1 MIKQSIRMKNYILFA
16 AISFFAGRLTGQQ
29 KPSWNTG
36 YYSSGTALKFTESHN
51 KLLPTTDS
59 VGNVFMAFHYTDTLI
74 LDGKIYRANGKNSFV
89 IRKVDKYG
97 TSQFNL
103 FAQARSGARKVVL
116 SDLFALRDGGFA
128 IAVSTDD
135 TLDLGKVVLG
145 VKNRNVDESYV
156 LRFNADGSLRYKIHF
171 YGAIPNI
178 RPGYKN
184 DLVVYADFK
193 SPDLVTIN
201 GKSYDPIY
209 NRDLILQIAADG
221 TIGKTYNRFSSLVD
235 WTEDIKGNMYLFS
248 MLYSSDTAKGQPFV
262 DTTLFP
268 SAKSGNYRD
277 HVILGLKQNGNVK
290 WVFRLDSAHGSNSGL
305 YKFGIDKSG
314 RIYFCDNIGRA
325 FKYQGKVL
333 MSSPKLANRALFGV
347 LDSNGKLLRYFFD
360 NTYGIGEEQ
369 SISMYPTAWLGDDV
383 EIKLWAGQDFAW
395 PKKASVSSSI
405 LQSCYYNFL
414 RDTFFDVMDAEPS
427 LAERRN
433 YFKRQQRWGV
443 STGFGAKGSAVFVG
457 NDLYTNY
464 GGNDYMGFFFD
475 PDIKVSTKEIVFT
488 PQVAVYPNPTIDGK
502 LHLESIAAMHSLV
515 LLSVNG
521 QQVAQFTQKGESID
535 LELPTLRPG
544 LYFIQG
550 VCNEHRFTKAF
561 VIDK

>member
-1 MIKQSIRMKNYILFA
+1 
-16 AISFFAGRLTGQQ
+16 
-29 KPSWNTG
+29 
-36 YYSSGTALKFTESHN
+36 
-51 KLLPTTDS
+51 
-59 VGNVFMAFHYTDTLI
+59 
-74 LDGKIYRANGKNSFV
+74 
-89 IRKVDKYG
+89 
-97 TSQFNL
+97 
-103 FAQARSGARKVVL
+103 
-116 SDLFALRDGGFA
+116 
-128 IAVSTDD
+128 
-135 TLDLGKVVLG
+135 
-145 VKNRNVDESYV
+145 
-156 LRFNADGSLRYKIHF
+156 
-171 YGAIPNI
+171 
-178 RPGYKN
+178 
-184 DLVVYADFK
+184 
-193 SPDLVTIN
+193 
-201 GKSYDPIY
+201 
-209 NRDLILQIAADG
+209 
-221 TIGKTYNRFSSLVD
+221 
-235 WTEDIKGNMYLFS
+235 
-248 MLYSSDTAKGQPFV
+248 
-262 DTTLFP
+262 
-268 SAKSGNYRD
+268 
-277 HVILGLKQNGNVK
+277 
-290 WVFRLDSAHGSNSGL
+290 
-305 YKFGIDKSG
+305 
-314 RIYFCDNIGRA
+314 
-325 FKYQGKVL
+325 

-395 PKKASVSSSI
+395 PKKARVSSSI

-443 STGFGAKGSAVFVG
+443 STGFGAKGSGVFVG

-488 PQVAVYPNPTIDGK
+488 PQIVVYPNPTIDGK

-521 QQVAQFTQKGESID
+521 QEVAQFTQKGESID
-535 LELPTLRPG
+535 LELPTLQPG

-561 VIDK
+561 VIDQ

>member
-1 MIKQSIRMKNYILFA
+1 MKNYIFIFA
-16 AISFFAGRLTGQQ
+16 LSLLSGRLTGQQ
-29 KPSWNTG
+29 KPSWNAG

-51 KLLPTTDS
+51 RLLPTTDS

-97 TSQFNL
+97 KSQFNL
-103 FAQARSGARKVVL
+103 FAQARSGGRKVVL

-193 SPDLVTIN
+193 SPDVITIN

-290 WVFRLDSAHGSNSGL
+290 WIFRLDSAHGSNSGA

-314 RIYFCDNIGRA
+314 KIYFCDNIGRA

-333 MSSPKLANRALFGV
+333 MSSPNLANRALFGV
-347 LDSNGKLLRYFFD
+347 LDTNGKLLRYFFD
-360 NTYGIGEEQ
+360 KTNGNGEEQ
-369 SISMYPTAWLGDDV
+369 SISMFPTAWIGNDV
-383 EIKLWAGQDFAW
+383 EIKVWAGEDFDW
-395 PKKASVSSSI
+395 PKKPQSTGQVF
-405 LQSCYYNFL
+405 QSCYYNFL
-414 RDTFFDVMDAEPS
+414 KDTFGDVLDAEPS

-433 YFKRQQRWGV
+433 YYKRQQRWGTF
-443 STGFGAKGSAVFVG
+443 TGFGAKGSSVFVG
-457 NDLYTNY
+457 NDIYTNY

-475 PDIKVSTKEIVFT
+475 PDIKLSTKEIVFT
-488 PQVAVYPNPTIDGK
+488 PQVAVYPNPTIDLK
-502 LHLESIAAMHSLV
+502 LRLESISAMQLLV
-515 LLSVNG
+515 LYSANG
-521 QQVAQFTQKGESID
+521 QEITRFNQKGTSID
-535 LELPTLRPG
+535 LDLPILRPG
-544 LYFIQG
+544 LYFIKGECKEQK
-550 VCNEHRFTKAF
+550 FTKAF

>member
-1 MIKQSIRMKNYILFA
+1 MKNYILFA
-16 AISFFAGRLTGQQ
+16 AISLLTGRLTGQQ
-29 KPSWNTG
+29 KPSWNTD
-36 YYSSGTALKFTESHN
+36 YYSSGPTLKFTESHN
-51 KLLPTTDS
+51 KLLPTIDS
-59 VGNVFMAFHYTDTLI
+59 LGNVFMAFHYTDTLI

-97 TSQFNL
+97 KPQFNL
-103 FAQARSGARKVVL
+103 FAQARSGGRKVVL

-128 IAVSTDD
+128 LAVSTDD
-135 TLDLGKVVLG
+135 TLDIGKIVLG
-145 VKNRNVDESYV
+145 VQNRNVDESYV

-193 SPDLVTIN
+193 SPDIVTIN

-277 HVILGLKQNGNVK
+277 HVILSLKQNGNVK
-290 WVFRLDSAHGSNSGL
+290 WIFRLDSAHGSNSGF
-305 YKFGIDKSG
+305 YKFGTDKAG
-314 RIYFCDNIGRA
+314 RIYFCDHIGRA
-325 FKYQGKVL
+325 FKYQGKIL
-333 MSSPKLANRALFGV
+333 MSSNNKANRALFGV

-360 NTYGIGEEQ
+360 QTAGNGEKQ
-369 SISMYPTAWLGDDV
+369 SIAMYPTAWLGDDV
-383 EIKLWAGQDFAW
+383 EVKLRGGQDFVW
-395 PKKASVSSSI
+395 PKKPLATGQVF
-405 LQSCYYNFL
+405 QSCYYNFL
-414 RDTFFDVMDAEPS
+414 KDTFSDVMDIEPS

-433 YFKRQQRWGV
+433 YFNRQQRWGTMN
-443 STGFGAKGSAVFVG
+443 SFGIKGSTVMVVG
-457 NDLYTNY
+457 DLYTNF
-464 GGNDYMGFFFD
+464 GGNDFMGFYFD
-475 PDIKVSTKEIVFT
+475 PNIKVGKNELMHTLRVKL
-488 PQVAVYPNPTIDGK
+488 YPNPSELGK
-502 LHLESIAAMHSLV
+502 EVVLNVAA
-515 LLSVNG
+515 NN
-521 QQVAQFTQKGESID
+521 QVRDIVVYNALGTKVSSYRIEKEQEQITLIT
-535 LELPTLRPG
+535 PTSG
-544 LYFIQG
+544 MYFIQIEG
-550 VCNEHRFTKAF
+550 SDNKVKWLVN
-561 VIDK
+561 

>member
-1 MIKQSIRMKNYILFA
+1 MKNYILFA
-16 AISFFAGRLTGQQ
+16 AISLLTGRLTGQQ

-74 LDGKIYRANGKNSFV
+74 LDGKIYRANAKNSFV

-97 TSQFNL
+97 KSQFNL
-103 FAQARSGARKVVL
+103 IAQARSGGRKVVL
-116 SDLFALRDGGFA
+116 SNLFALRDGGFA

-209 NRDLILQIAADG
+209 NRDLILQIATDG

-290 WVFRLDSAHGSNSGL
+290 WIFRLDSAHGSNSGA

-333 MSSPKLANRALFGV
+333 MSSPNLANRTLFGV
-347 LDSNGKLLRYFFD
+347 LDTNGKLLRYFFD
-360 NTYGIGEEQ
+360 KTNGNGEEQ
-369 SISMYPTAWLGDDV
+369 SISMFPTAWIGDDV
-383 EIKLWAGQDFAW
+383 EIKLWAGQDFVW
-395 PKKASVSSSI
+395 PKKPQSTGQVF
-405 LQSCYYNFL
+405 QSCYYNFL
-414 RDTFFDVMDAEPS
+414 KDTFGDVMDAEPS

-433 YFKRQQRWGV
+433 YFKRQQRWGTF
-443 STGFGAKGSAVFVG
+443 TGLGAKGSSVFVG
-457 NDLYTNY
+457 NDIYTNY

-475 PDIKVSTKEIVFT
+475 PDIKMGTEEITVA
-488 PQVAVYPNPTIDGK
+488 PQVNIYPNPTLHGE
-502 LHLESIAAMHSLV
+502 LHLESIFPIHSLV
-515 LLSVNG
+515 LYSANG
-521 QQVAQFTQKGESID
+521 QEIIRFTQKGTSIK
-535 LELPTLRPG
+535 LELPALRPG
-544 LYFIQG
+544 LYFIKGECKEQK
-550 VCNEHRFTKAF
+550 FTKAF

>member
-1 MIKQSIRMKNYILFA
+1 MKNYIFIIAL
-16 AISFFAGRLTGQQ
+16 SLLSGRLTGQQ

-59 VGNVFMAFHYTDTLI
+59 MGNVFMAFHYTDTLI

-97 TSQFNL
+97 KSQFNL
-103 FAQARSGARKVVL
+103 FAQARSGGRKVVL

-145 VKNRNVDESYV
+145 VQNRNVDERYV

-193 SPDLVTIN
+193 SPDVVTIN

-290 WVFRLDSAHGSNSGL
+290 WVFRLDSAHGSNSGA

-333 MSSPKLANRALFGV
+333 MSSPNLANRALFGV
-347 LDSNGKLLRYFFD
+347 LDTNGKLLRYFFD
-360 NTYGIGEEQ
+360 KTNGNGEEQ
-369 SISMYPTAWLGDDV
+369 SISMFPTAWIGDDV
-383 EIKLWAGQDFAW
+383 EIKLWAGQDFDW
-395 PKKASVSSSI
+395 PKKPQSTGQVF
-405 LQSCYYNFL
+405 QSCYYNFL
-414 RDTFFDVMDAEPS
+414 KDTFSDVMDAEPP

-433 YFKRQQRWGV
+433 YFKRQQRWGTF
-443 STGFGAKGSAVFVG
+443 TGFGAKGSSVFVG
-457 NDLYTNY
+457 DDIYTNY

-502 LHLESIAAMHSLV
+502 LHLESISTMQLLV
-515 LLSVNG
+515 LYSANG
-521 QQVAQFTQKGESID
+521 QEITRFNQKGTSID
-535 LELPTLRPG
+535 LDLPILRPG
-544 LYFIQG
+544 LYFIKG
-550 VCNEHRFTKAF
+550 ECKDLTFTKAF

>member
-1 MIKQSIRMKNYILFA
+1 MKNYILFA
-16 AISFFAGRLTGQQ
+16 VISLVASRLTGQQ

-36 YYSSGTALKFTESHN
+36 YYSSGTVLKFNESHN
-51 KLLPTTDS
+51 NLLPTVDS
-59 VGNVFMAFHYTDTLI
+59 LGNVFMAFHYTDTLI

-97 TSQFNL
+97 KPQFNL
-103 FAQARSGARKVVL
+103 FAQARSGGRKVVL

-145 VKNRNVDESYV
+145 VQNRFVDERYV

-193 SPDLVTIN
+193 SPDVVTIN
-201 GKSYDPIY
+201 GKSYDPIF

-221 TIGKTYNRFSSLVD
+221 TIFKTYNRFSSLVD

-277 HVILGLKQNGNVK
+277 HVILRLKQNGNVK
-290 WVFRLDSAHGSNSGL
+290 WIFRLDSAHGSNSGL
-305 YKFGIDKSG
+305 YKFGTDKAG
-314 RIYFCDNIGRA
+314 RIYFCDHIGRA

-333 MSSPKLANRALFGV
+333 MSSSNNANRALFGV

-360 NTYGIGEEQ
+360 NTVGNGEEQ
-369 SISMYPTAWLGDDV
+369 SISMFPTAWIGDDIEV
-383 EIKLWAGQDFAW
+383 KLWAGQDFAW
-395 PKKASVSSSI
+395 PKKTLATGQVF
-405 LQSCYYNFL
+405 QSCYYNFPK
-414 RDTFFDVMDAEPS
+414 DTFYEVMDAEPS

-433 YFKRQQRWGV
+433 YHSRQQRWG
-443 STGFGAKGSAVFVG
+443 TFIGFGSKGSGVFVG

-464 GGNDYMGFFFD
+464 GGNDYMGFYFD
-475 PDIKVSTKEIVFT
+475 PDIKVSTKEIDFAG
-488 PQVAVYPNPTIDGK
+488 QVNVYPNPSLQGK
-502 LHLESIAAMHSLV
+502 LNLESNSPMQLLV
-515 LLSVNG
+515 LYSANG
-521 QQVAQFTQKGESID
+521 QEITRFNQKGTSID
-535 LELPTLRPG
+535 LDLPTLRPG
-544 LYFIQG
+544 LYYIQG
-550 VCNEHRFTKAF
+550 VCDQHRFTKAF
-561 VIDK
+561 VIDN

>member
-1 MIKQSIRMKNYILFA
+1 MRNYIFIFA
-16 AISFFAGRLTGQQ
+16 LSLLSGRLIGQQ

-59 VGNVFMAFHYTDTLI
+59 LGNVFMAFHYTDTLK
-74 LDGKIYRANGKNSFV
+74 LDGKIYRTNGKNSFV

-97 TSQFNL
+97 NSQFNL
-103 FAQARSGARKVVL
+103 FAQARSGGRKVVL

-128 IAVSTDD
+128 LAVSTDD
-135 TLDLGKVVLG
+135 TLDLGKIVLG

-171 YGAIPNI
+171 YGAIPNV

-193 SPDLVTIN
+193 SPDVVTIN

-235 WTEDIKGNMYLFS
+235 WTEDIMGNMYLFS

-290 WVFRLDSAHGSNSGL
+290 WIFRLDSAHGSNSGA

-333 MSSPKLANRALFGV
+333 MSSPNLANRALFGV
-347 LDSNGKLLRYFFD
+347 LDTTGKLLRYFFD
-360 NTYGIGEEQ
+360 KTNGNGEEQ
-369 SISMYPTAWLGDDV
+369 SISMFPTAWIGDDV
-383 EIKLWAGQDFAW
+383 EVKLWAGQDFVW
-395 PKKASVSSSI
+395 PKKPQSTGQVF
-405 LQSCYYNFL
+405 QSCYYNFL
-414 RDTFFDVMDAEPS
+414 KDTFGDVLDAEPS

-433 YFKRQQRWGV
+433 YYKRQQRWGTF
-443 STGFGAKGSAVFVG
+443 TGFGAKGSSVFVG
-457 NDLYTNY
+457 NDIYTNY

-475 PDIKVSTKEIVFT
+475 PDIKLSTKEIVFT
-488 PQVAVYPNPTIDGK
+488 PQVAVYPNPTIDLK
-502 LHLESIAAMHSLV
+502 LRLESISAMQLLV
-515 LLSVNG
+515 LYSANG
-521 QQVAQFTQKGESID
+521 QEITRFNQKGTSID
-535 LELPTLRPG
+535 LDLPILRPG
-544 LYFIQG
+544 LYFIKGECKEQK
-550 VCNEHRFTKAF
+550 FTKAF

>member
-1 MIKQSIRMKNYILFA
+1 MKKYILFA
-16 AISFFAGRLTGQQ
+16 AISLLAGKLTGQQ
-29 KPSWNTG
+29 KPSWNTD
-36 YYSSGTALKFTESHN
+36 YYSSGTALKMTESHD
-51 KLLPTTDS
+51 KLLPTVDS
-59 VGNVFMAFHYTDTLI
+59 IGNVFMAFHYTDTLI

-97 TSQFNL
+97 KPLLNL
-103 FAQARSGARKVVL
+103 FAKTRVGGRKVVL
-116 SDLFALRDGGFA
+116 SDLFALRDGGFT

-145 VKNRNVDESYV
+145 VQNRNVDESYV
-156 LRFNADGSLRYKIHF
+156 LRFNADGTLRYKIHF

-193 SPDLVTIN
+193 SPDVVTIN
-201 GKSYDPIY
+201 GKSYDPIF

-290 WVFRLDSAHGSNSGL
+290 WIFRLDSAHGSNSGF
-305 YKFGIDKSG
+305 YKFGTDKAG
-314 RIYFCDNIGRA
+314 RIYFSDHIGRA
-325 FKYQGKVL
+325 FKYQGKIL
-333 MSSPKLANRALFGV
+333 MSSNNKANRALFGV

-360 NTYGIGEEQ
+360 QTTGNGEEQ
-369 SISMYPTAWLGDDV
+369 SIAMYPTAWLGEDV
-383 EIKLWAGQDFAW
+383 EVKLRGGQDFEW
-395 PKKASVSSSI
+395 PKKPLATGQVF
-405 LQSCYYNFL
+405 QSCYYNFL
-414 RDTFFDVMDAEPS
+414 KDTFSDVMDIEPS

-433 YFKRQQRWGV
+433 YFNRQQRWGTIN
-443 STGFGAKGSAVFVG
+443 SFGIKGSTVMVVG
-457 NDLYTNY
+457 DLYTNF
-464 GGNDYMGFFFD
+464 GGNDFMGFYFD
-475 PDIKVSTKEIVFT
+475 PNFKVGKNELMHTLRVKL
-488 PQVAVYPNPTIDGK
+488 YPNPSELGK
-502 LHLESIAAMHSLV
+502 EVVLNVAA
-515 LLSVNG
+515 NN
-521 QQVAQFTQKGESID
+521 QVRDIIVYNALGTKVSSYRIEKEQEQITLIT
-535 LELPTLRPG
+535 PTSG
-544 LYFIQG
+544 MYFIQIEG
-550 VCNEHRFTKAF
+550 SNNKVKRLVN
-561 VIDK
+561 